1 MGGSP
6 KFTDFDP
13 ETAEGEMILKD
24 RFLTQLTSD
33 ICCTFLKQAFGPNQ
47 YLEKLLHLAQ
57 TIYYRREYE
66 EENRGKKEPGKRLK
80 PQQWLSDLL

>member
-24 RFLTQLTSD
+24 RFLTQLAPD
-33 ICCTFLKQAFGPNQ
+33 ICRKLQKHEFGPNQ
-47 YLEKLLHLAQ
+47 SIKKLLQLAQ
-57 TIYYRREYE
+57 MVYYGRE
-66 EENRGKKEPGKRLK
+66 
-80 PQQWLSDLL
+80 